1 MPTKFTTRFVES
13 LKPSETEQTYADADS
28 ALSVRTVKS
37 GAYYFFRH
45 KRFGKKQIGR
55 VGTISL
61 ADAREAANAFKTLTR
76 KGVSPHQGSAT
87 ANPTLLSLYEEYI
100 ASKRFHE
107 NSPGYQKLFQS
118 RCKKYVLKKLGHHR
132 ISEITENVAK
142 DFWKWVCKNA
152 DGENKENT
160 AILCN
165 SHLSAVLEWANDS
178 VPNFSISANPTRF
191 RKNFSKKE
199 RTRVLSQAELRLVLT
214 EFQNQHPPFKQFLM
228 CVLLT
233 GIRNGE
239 LAKMRWSEIEFG
251 VDASKLNTTSNE
263 TLTIWNCPAETSK
276 HKQPVRYVLAEDVVK
291 LVVSLPRI
299 NSYVFT
305 TGRGVDTHITSQGK
319 VAASIRSKLAFNDP
333 WTLHDLRRTLVTYL
347 SESGV
352 PAAEIDRFIG
362 KRVSEGAASHAAYDF
377 APRLLEKKRVAD
389 NWANIIHLQSGPS
402 LSF

>member
-1 MPTKFTTRFVES
+1 MPIKFTTRFVES

-28 ALSVRTVKS
+28 ALSIRTVRS

-55 VGTISL
+55 VGTVSL
-61 ADAREAANAFKTLTR
+61 SDAREAANAFKSLAR
-76 KGVSPHQGSAT
+76 KGVSPQQGNANT
-87 ANPTLLSLYEEYI
+87 NPTLVNLYEEYI

-107 NSPGYQKLFQS
+107 NSPAYQKLFQS
-118 RCKKYVLKKLGHHR
+118 RCKKYVLKRLGNYR
-132 ISEITENVAK
+132 VSEITESVAK

-152 DGENKENT
+152 DGKNTENT

-165 SHLSAVLEWANDS
+165 SHLSAILEWANDS
-178 VPNFSISANPTRF
+178 LPDFSISTNPTRF
-191 RKNFSKKE
+191 RKNFSKTK
-199 RTRVLSQAELRLVLT
+199 RTRVLSQSELRLVLS
-214 EFQNQHPPFKQFLM
+214 EFQNQHSPFREFLI
-228 CVLLT
+228 CTLLT

-239 LAKMRWSEIEFG
+239 LAKMRWSEIEID
-251 VDASKLNTTSNE
+251 VKASDLNSPPHE
-263 TLTIWNCPAETSK
+263 TLSVWNCPAETSK
-276 HKQPVRYVLAEDVVK
+276 HKQPVRYVLANDVVK
-291 LVVSLPRI
+291 LILSLPRI

-305 TGRGVDTHITSQGK
+305 TGRGADTHITSQGK
-319 VAASIRSKLAFNDP
+319 EAAKIRSKLAFNDP

-377 APRLLEKKRVAD
+377 APRLLEKKRVAEA
-389 NWANIIHLQSGPS
+389 WSQTIRS
-402 LSF
+402 LTKE